1 MIKEIKLV
9 TYIKEYGEHWADELP
24 ENCPPEDVCVADGD
38 VFYRLTRNKDNI
50 VPDDWQNNLTLYPER
65 KYNNNLRVYAAG
77 LSLFDDLEALQ
88 NKMKLPAMKRLGMKG
103 LAKIAL
109 EPEDGVVMPTF
120 YESHHTWWRTT
131 MCNLDKAE
139 LL

>member
-50 VPDDWQNNLTLYPER
+50 VPDDWQNNLT
-65 KYNNNLRVYAAG
+65 
-77 LSLFDDLEALQ
+77 Q
-88 NKMKLPAMKRLGMKG
+88 NQQKKGDYKR
-103 LAKIAL
+103 
-109 EPEDGVVMPTF
+109 
-120 YESHHTWWRTT
+120 
-131 MCNLDKAE
+131 
-139 LL
+139 